1 MSIKLRLLLF
11 RSYLRSKLRAA
22 VLKFGVFARAT
33 KLRSCLWWKL
43 KYQLRLLDDAACSE
57 GFDPNFDKV
66 VHLTALRLAVPDAFD
81 ENLHTLLSDDPFP
94 ILTPPDESKRL
105 QLDYEQNKDVVDQ
118 LIAGQRG
125 AAAIRTTLGRYFQVV
140 SFIQNHLGNKKGQEY
155 YANSARSYDPEVS
168 VPDVKTFRAQI
179 HETRREIKNL
189 KASISDRET
198 FKISLSSQNPT
209 AVLTVLSAL
218 FLVSGYL
225 YSRAFLGHFGV
236 EVAKYFSLSDYVAAS
251 INGIRY
257 AVVAAIMGS
266 LGCFLGVHS
275 LSRMSYAEAV
285 QTSSER
291 RIYASL
297 VTATFCV
304 GAVTAYVQDSETFY
318 GIAALFIFLLSL
330 RPVSWLI
337 RRYFEEKDGILA
349 FVLVLLV
356 LTFSLHLFASVRRD
370 IHRIEHAEA
379 SALKQYD
386 ISFKGPVAF
395 NTETTVLLAANS
407 GYLFLR
413 DTASGKVYIIPRDQV
428 QNISVRNE
436 GELLSKV
443 VFCRLTQAAA

>member
-1 MSIKLRLLLF
+1 M
-11 RSYLRSKLRAA
+11 
-22 VLKFGVFARAT
+22 
-33 KLRSCLWWKL
+33 
-43 KYQLRLLDDAACSE
+43 
-57 GFDPNFDKV
+57 
-66 VHLTALRLAVPDAFD
+66 
-81 ENLHTLLSDDPFP
+81 
-94 ILTPPDESKRL
+94 
-105 QLDYEQNKDVVDQ
+105 
-118 LIAGQRG
+118 
-125 AAAIRTTLGRYFQVV
+125 
-140 SFIQNHLGNKKGQEY
+140 
-155 YANSARSYDPEVS
+155 
-168 VPDVKTFRAQI
+168 
-179 HETRREIKNL
+179 
-189 KASISDRET
+189 
-198 FKISLSSQNPT
+198 
-209 AVLTVLSAL
+209 LTVLSAL

-251 INGIRY
+251 IDGIRY

-349 FVLVLLV
+349 FFLVLLV

-395 NTETTVLLAANS
+395 
-407 GYLFLR
+407 
-413 DTASGKVYIIPRDQV
+413 QH
-428 QNISVRNE
+428 
-436 GELLSKV
+436 
-443 VFCRLTQAAA
+443 